1 MIINRRISNREI
13 TDKRGIAYLDKM
25 VGNCFAIFS
34 KKDVRNELNEDIY
47 DIMNN
52 LNPKPKGW
60 NAKTAKAEI
69 RNKDASWKYS
79 KLAGLRLLKWLMS
92 LPQSEANRAAKEMY
106 LYASSQ
112 SDKSSVYY
120 KLQ

>member
-1 MIINRRISNREI
+1 
-13 TDKRGIAYLDKM
+13 
-25 VGNCFAIFS
+25 
-34 KKDVRNELNEDIY
+34 
-47 DIMNN
+47 MND

-92 LPQSEANRAAKEMY
+92 LPQSEANRAVKEMY

-112 SDKSSVYY
+112 TDKSSVHY
-120 KLQ
+120 KIY